1 VSALSQLQ
9 SEEES
14 LRSEIARL
22 EQSLSDSRAR
32 ERNAHT
38 RLSSA
43 RSAINKDLHKR
54 SQAASEHRTKRQV
67 GLLEPILL
75 SALFSAI
82 TGCALTA
89 MHTGSA

>member
-1 VSALSQLQ
+1 MSALSQLQ

-67 GLLEPILL
+67 GLLHASFL
-75 SALFSAI
+75 ALCSLRSRAVP
-82 TGCALTA
+82 
-89 MHTGSA
+89 